1 MVAPLALIGLA
12 LGKKKKRGKWDSFIA
27 VLVVC
32 VVVGMSVS
40 ACNQPSGASAPTTS
54 GAPTPLPTSTATPK
68 VTLIVPTS
76 LTPTL
81 ASTNET
87 AVQVKTSIS
96 DDGCNNLNASTL
108 EPEPTL
114 TPMPSS
120 IKDEL
125 MMYGVELTGKDAY
138 WTLYRQDVIL
148 SAVKAIANR
157 FGGILG
163 LSPIEAFTRVFPNHT
178 FEWCDK
184 CVDNGYG
191 WCFEENKIK
200 LDGMYTIEY
209 KAVRLIVHEMGHAM
223 DQKVCASRRADGAC
237 ETVFENS
244 ARTDLQDVWNNDYC
258 GEHLCLARNG
268 HNGPETGVYWGFA
281 GGCEEW
287 QFGMTDGPGEVWA
300 DMFIGWVFDTWDNDS
315 KGFGKAKKEYMD
327 SKMQT
332 YLNKYRAGKNILR

>member
-1 MVAPLALIGLA
+1 MT
-12 LGKKKKRGKWDSFIA
+12 LGKKKKRGKRDSFIA
-27 VLVVC
+27 LLVVC

-40 ACNQPSGASAPTTS
+40 ACTQPSKLPAPQATGTPPS
-54 GAPTPLPTSTATPK
+54 LPTPTATGTAMLV
-68 VTLIVPTS
+68 VTASFDPAM
-76 LTPTL
+76 P
-81 ASTNET
+81 STNET
-87 AVQVKTSIS
+87 AVQVKTSIT
-96 DDGCNNLNASTL
+96 DDDCNNLNASTL

-114 TPMPSS
+114 TPTPSS

-125 MMYGVELTGKDAY
+125 KMYGVELSGKDAY

-148 SAVKAIANR
+148 SAVKEIANR

-191 WCFEENKIK
+191 ECIGENKIK
-200 LDGMYTIEY
+200 LDGMYTTEY
-209 KAVRLIVHEMGHAM
+209 KAVRLIVHEMGHVM
-223 DQKVCASRRADGAC
+223 DQKVCASRRADGIC
-237 ETVFENS
+237 ENVFKNS
-244 ARTDLQDVWNNDYC
+244 ARTDLQDVWNNEYC

-300 DMFIGWVFDTWDNDS
+300 DMFIGWVFDIWDNDP

-327 SKMQT
+327 SKMLT
-332 YLNKYRAGKNILR
+332 YLNKYRPVNNIPR